1 VLKQHVL
8 VDYPAYSPLLENGD
22 VYPTLGGGT
31 VSVLVRDSAVFWN
44 GARLLAGDAIL
55 RNGVVHVIDRVS
67 LFFFSFSCLTHSL
80 SVLWLFVCDGLLTE
94 FVLWK

>member
-1 VLKQHVL
+1 VLQQHVL

-22 VYPTLGGGT
+22 VYPTLAGGS

-67 LFFFSFSCLTHSL
+67 LFLSL
-80 SVLWLFVCDGLLTE
+80 SI
-94 FVLWK
+94 